1 MALHDFY
8 DLSERK
14 RIARGEFNSTQV
26 QLRELLEETGARR
39 VEVECAGV
47 GLHQSIRPWLVE
59 DGGRRLV
66 DVDEACPSAESLRE
80 WQALPGRGAWFRSRL
95 WMDAEE
101 KVLHQESD
109 WMGEPVFDPDGEP
122 DLYHYWAELDY
133 FPRDEELV
141 PHWLRRRLERWEAER
156 APAFNGRIAE
166 LEAEKAAIMAA
177 SNELAAQVTSLQQ
190 EVENLRA
197 ERGDLDEIREEYER
211 RYDEIKELSQFLPRI
226 KEDQEARARREADVL
241 ISDAR
246 NKAQEIQVSALAERD
261 RIDEDISR
269 LEAARNELLVSTQ
282 KTLLVHERAL
292 ARFREKIGPL
302 DAGE

>member
-1 MALHDFY
+1 MPLPESVAAYVSTITFKKKALGGIDEV
-8 DLSERK
+8 DALEK
-14 RIARGEFNSTQV
+14 IADI
-26 QLRELLEETGARR
+26 
-39 VEVECAGV
+39 C
-47 GLHQSIRPWLVE
+47 
-59 DGGRRLV
+59 RL
-66 DVDEACPSAESLRE
+66 
-80 WQALPGRGAWFRSRL
+80 
-95 WMDAEE
+95 
-101 KVLHQESD
+101 
-109 WMGEPVFDPDGEP
+109 
-122 DLYHYWAELDY
+122 Y
-133 FPRDEELV
+133 
-141 PHWLRRRLERWEAER
+141 EAEFGEASHADTSHAGAAHADAGDAQVSEGAQASEPSEEAR
-156 APAFNGRIAE
+156 DGRIAE

-197 ERGDLDEIREEYER
+197 ERGDLDEMRQEYER

-292 ARFREKIGPL
+292 ARFKEKIGPL

>member
-1 MALHDFY
+1 MPLPESVAAYVSTITFKKKALGGIDEV
-8 DLSERK
+8 DALEK
-14 RIARGEFNSTQV
+14 IADI
-26 QLRELLEETGARR
+26 
-39 VEVECAGV
+39 C
-47 GLHQSIRPWLVE
+47 
-59 DGGRRLV
+59 RL
-66 DVDEACPSAESLRE
+66 
-80 WQALPGRGAWFRSRL
+80 
-95 WMDAEE
+95 
-101 KVLHQESD
+101 
-109 WMGEPVFDPDGEP
+109 
-122 DLYHYWAELDY
+122 Y
-133 FPRDEELV
+133 
-141 PHWLRRRLERWEAER
+141 EAEFGEAAHADATHAGTAHADAGDAQVSEGAQASEPSEEAR
-156 APAFNGRIAE
+156 NGRIAE

-197 ERGDLDEIREEYER
+197 ERGDLDEIRQEYER
-211 RYDEIKELSQFLPRI
+211 RHDEIKELSQFLPRI

-292 ARFREKIGPL
+292 ARFKEKIGPL

>member
-1 MALHDFY
+1 MPLPESVAAYVSTITFKKKALGGIDEV
-8 DLSERK
+8 DALEK
-14 RIARGEFNSTQV
+14 IADI
-26 QLRELLEETGARR
+26 
-39 VEVECAGV
+39 C
-47 GLHQSIRPWLVE
+47 
-59 DGGRRLV
+59 RL
-66 DVDEACPSAESLRE
+66 
-80 WQALPGRGAWFRSRL
+80 
-95 WMDAEE
+95 
-101 KVLHQESD
+101 
-109 WMGEPVFDPDGEP
+109 
-122 DLYHYWAELDY
+122 Y
-133 FPRDEELV
+133 
-141 PHWLRRRLERWEAER
+141 EAEFGEAAHADTSHADATHADAGDAQVSEGAQASEPSEEAR
-156 APAFNGRIAE
+156 DGRIAE

-292 ARFREKIGPL
+292 ARFKEKIGPL

>member
-1 MALHDFY
+1 MPLPESVAAYVSTITFKKKALGGIDEV
-8 DLSERK
+8 DALEK
-14 RIARGEFNSTQV
+14 IADI
-26 QLRELLEETGARR
+26 
-39 VEVECAGV
+39 C
-47 GLHQSIRPWLVE
+47 
-59 DGGRRLV
+59 RL
-66 DVDEACPSAESLRE
+66 
-80 WQALPGRGAWFRSRL
+80 
-95 WMDAEE
+95 
-101 KVLHQESD
+101 
-109 WMGEPVFDPDGEP
+109 
-122 DLYHYWAELDY
+122 Y
-133 FPRDEELV
+133 
-141 PHWLRRRLERWEAER
+141 EAEFGEAAHADATHAGTAHADAGDAQVSEGAQASEPSEEAR
-156 APAFNGRIAE
+156 NGRIAE

-197 ERGDLDEIREEYER
+197 ERGDLDEIRQEYER

-292 ARFREKIGPL
+292 ARFKEKIGPL

>member
-1 MALHDFY
+1 MPLPESVAAYVSTITFKKKALGGIDEV
-8 DLSERK
+8 DALEK
-14 RIARGEFNSTQV
+14 IADI
-26 QLRELLEETGARR
+26 
-39 VEVECAGV
+39 C
-47 GLHQSIRPWLVE
+47 
-59 DGGRRLV
+59 RL
-66 DVDEACPSAESLRE
+66 
-80 WQALPGRGAWFRSRL
+80 
-95 WMDAEE
+95 
-101 KVLHQESD
+101 
-109 WMGEPVFDPDGEP
+109 
-122 DLYHYWAELDY
+122 Y
-133 FPRDEELV
+133 
-141 PHWLRRRLERWEAER
+141 EAEFGEAAHADTSHADATHADAGDAQVSEGAQASEPSEEAR
-156 APAFNGRIAE
+156 DGRIAE

>member
-1 MALHDFY
+1 MPLPESVAAYVSTITFKKKALGGIDEV
-8 DLSERK
+8 DALEK
-14 RIARGEFNSTQV
+14 IADI
-26 QLRELLEETGARR
+26 
-39 VEVECAGV
+39 C
-47 GLHQSIRPWLVE
+47 
-59 DGGRRLV
+59 RL
-66 DVDEACPSAESLRE
+66 
-80 WQALPGRGAWFRSRL
+80 
-95 WMDAEE
+95 
-101 KVLHQESD
+101 
-109 WMGEPVFDPDGEP
+109 
-122 DLYHYWAELDY
+122 Y
-133 FPRDEELV
+133 
-141 PHWLRRRLERWEAER
+141 EAEFGEASHADTSHAGAAHADAGDAQVSEGAQASEPSEEAR
-156 APAFNGRIAE
+156 DGRIAE

-197 ERGDLDEIREEYER
+197 ERGDLDEIRQEYER

>member
-1 MALHDFY
+1 MPLPESVAAYVSTITFKKKALGGIDEV
-8 DLSERK
+8 DALEK
-14 RIARGEFNSTQV
+14 IADI
-26 QLRELLEETGARR
+26 
-39 VEVECAGV
+39 C
-47 GLHQSIRPWLVE
+47 
-59 DGGRRLV
+59 RL
-66 DVDEACPSAESLRE
+66 
-80 WQALPGRGAWFRSRL
+80 
-95 WMDAEE
+95 
-101 KVLHQESD
+101 
-109 WMGEPVFDPDGEP
+109 
-122 DLYHYWAELDY
+122 Y
-133 FPRDEELV
+133 
-141 PHWLRRRLERWEAER
+141 EAEFGEASHADTSHADATHADAGDAQVSEGAQASEPSEEAR
-156 APAFNGRIAE
+156 DGRIAE

-292 ARFREKIGPL
+292 ARFKEKIGPL

>member
-1 MALHDFY
+1 MPLPESVAAYVSAITFKKKALGGIDEV
-8 DLSERK
+8 DALEK
-14 RIARGEFNSTQV
+14 IADI
-26 QLRELLEETGARR
+26 
-39 VEVECAGV
+39 C
-47 GLHQSIRPWLVE
+47 
-59 DGGRRLV
+59 RL
-66 DVDEACPSAESLRE
+66 
-80 WQALPGRGAWFRSRL
+80 
-95 WMDAEE
+95 
-101 KVLHQESD
+101 
-109 WMGEPVFDPDGEP
+109 
-122 DLYHYWAELDY
+122 Y
-133 FPRDEELV
+133 
-141 PHWLRRRLERWEAER
+141 EAEFGEAAHADATHAGTAHADAGDAQVSEGAQASEPSEEAR
-156 APAFNGRIAE
+156 NGRIAE

-197 ERGDLDEIREEYER
+197 ERGDLDEIRQEYER

-302 DAGE
+302 DARE

>member
-1 MALHDFY
+1 MPLPESVAAYVSAITFKKKALGGIDEV
-8 DLSERK
+8 DALEK
-14 RIARGEFNSTQV
+14 IADICRLYEAEFA
-26 QLRELLEETGARR
+26 ETSHA
-39 VEVECAGV
+39 
-47 GLHQSIRPWLVE
+47 
-59 DGGRRLV
+59 DTT
-66 DVDEACPSAESLRE
+66 DVDTAHTDTGDEQASEPSEEAH
-80 WQALPGRGAWFRSRL
+80 
-95 WMDAEE
+95 D
-101 KVLHQESD
+101 
-109 WMGEPVFDPDGEP
+109 
-122 DLYHYWAELDY
+122 
-133 FPRDEELV
+133 
-141 PHWLRRRLERWEAER
+141 
-156 APAFNGRIAE
+156 GRIAE

-292 ARFREKIGPL
+292 ARFKEKIGPL

>member
-1 MALHDFY
+1 MPLPESVAAYVSTITFKKKALGGIDEV
-8 DLSERK
+8 DALEK
-14 RIARGEFNSTQV
+14 IADI
-26 QLRELLEETGARR
+26 
-39 VEVECAGV
+39 C
-47 GLHQSIRPWLVE
+47 
-59 DGGRRLV
+59 RL
-66 DVDEACPSAESLRE
+66 
-80 WQALPGRGAWFRSRL
+80 
-95 WMDAEE
+95 
-101 KVLHQESD
+101 
-109 WMGEPVFDPDGEP
+109 
-122 DLYHYWAELDY
+122 Y
-133 FPRDEELV
+133 
-141 PHWLRRRLERWEAER
+141 EAEFGEAAHADATHAGTAHADAGDAQVSEGAQASEPSEEAR
-156 APAFNGRIAE
+156 NGRIAE

-197 ERGDLDEIREEYER
+197 ERGDLDEIRQEYER

>member
-1 MALHDFY
+1 MPLPESVAAYVSTITFKKKALGGIDEV
-8 DLSERK
+8 DALEK
-14 RIARGEFNSTQV
+14 IADI
-26 QLRELLEETGARR
+26 
-39 VEVECAGV
+39 C
-47 GLHQSIRPWLVE
+47 
-59 DGGRRLV
+59 RL
-66 DVDEACPSAESLRE
+66 
-80 WQALPGRGAWFRSRL
+80 
-95 WMDAEE
+95 
-101 KVLHQESD
+101 
-109 WMGEPVFDPDGEP
+109 
-122 DLYHYWAELDY
+122 Y
-133 FPRDEELV
+133 
-141 PHWLRRRLERWEAER
+141 EAEFGEASHADTSHADATHADAGDAQVSEGAQASESSEEAR
-156 APAFNGRIAE
+156 DGRIAE

-197 ERGDLDEIREEYER
+197 ERGDLDEMRQEYER

-226 KEDQEARARREADVL
+226 KKDQEARARREADVL

-292 ARFREKIGPL
+292 ARFKEKIGPF
-302 DAGE
+302 DVEE

>member
-1 MALHDFY
+1 MPLPESVAAYVSTITFKKKALGGIDEV
-8 DLSERK
+8 DALEK
-14 RIARGEFNSTQV
+14 IADI
-26 QLRELLEETGARR
+26 
-39 VEVECAGV
+39 C
-47 GLHQSIRPWLVE
+47 
-59 DGGRRLV
+59 RL
-66 DVDEACPSAESLRE
+66 
-80 WQALPGRGAWFRSRL
+80 
-95 WMDAEE
+95 
-101 KVLHQESD
+101 
-109 WMGEPVFDPDGEP
+109 
-122 DLYHYWAELDY
+122 Y
-133 FPRDEELV
+133 
-141 PHWLRRRLERWEAER
+141 EAEFGEASHADTSHADATHADAGDAQVSEGAQASEPSEEAR
-156 APAFNGRIAE
+156 DGRIAE

-197 ERGDLDEIREEYER
+197 ERGDLDEIRQEYER

>member
-1 MALHDFY
+1 MPLPESVAAYVSTITFKKKALGGIDEV
-8 DLSERK
+8 DALEK
-14 RIARGEFNSTQV
+14 IADI
-26 QLRELLEETGARR
+26 
-39 VEVECAGV
+39 C
-47 GLHQSIRPWLVE
+47 
-59 DGGRRLV
+59 RL
-66 DVDEACPSAESLRE
+66 
-80 WQALPGRGAWFRSRL
+80 
-95 WMDAEE
+95 
-101 KVLHQESD
+101 
-109 WMGEPVFDPDGEP
+109 
-122 DLYHYWAELDY
+122 Y
-133 FPRDEELV
+133 
-141 PHWLRRRLERWEAER
+141 EAEFGEAAHADTSHADATHAGTAHADAGDAQVSEGAQASEPSEEAR
-156 APAFNGRIAE
+156 DGRIAE

-197 ERGDLDEIREEYER
+197 ERGDLDEIRQEYER

-246 NKAQEIQVSALAERD
+246 NKAREIQVSALAERD

-302 DAGE
+302 DARE

>member
-1 MALHDFY
+1 MPLPESVAAYVSAITFKKKALGGIDEV
-8 DLSERK
+8 DALEK
-14 RIARGEFNSTQV
+14 IADICRLYEAEFA
-26 QLRELLEETGARR
+26 ETSHA
-39 VEVECAGV
+39 
-47 GLHQSIRPWLVE
+47 
-59 DGGRRLV
+59 DTT
-66 DVDEACPSAESLRE
+66 DVDTAHTDTGDEQASEPSEEAH
-80 WQALPGRGAWFRSRL
+80 
-95 WMDAEE
+95 D
-101 KVLHQESD
+101 
-109 WMGEPVFDPDGEP
+109 
-122 DLYHYWAELDY
+122 
-133 FPRDEELV
+133 
-141 PHWLRRRLERWEAER
+141 
-156 APAFNGRIAE
+156 GRIAE

-197 ERGDLDEIREEYER
+197 ERGDLDEMRQEYER

>member
-1 MALHDFY
+1 MPLPESVAAYVSTITFKKKALGGIDEV
-8 DLSERK
+8 DALEK
-14 RIARGEFNSTQV
+14 IADI
-26 QLRELLEETGARR
+26 
-39 VEVECAGV
+39 C
-47 GLHQSIRPWLVE
+47 
-59 DGGRRLV
+59 RL
-66 DVDEACPSAESLRE
+66 
-80 WQALPGRGAWFRSRL
+80 
-95 WMDAEE
+95 
-101 KVLHQESD
+101 
-109 WMGEPVFDPDGEP
+109 
-122 DLYHYWAELDY
+122 Y
-133 FPRDEELV
+133 
-141 PHWLRRRLERWEAER
+141 EAEFGEAAHADATHAGTAHADAGDAQVSEGAQASEPSEEAR
-156 APAFNGRIAE
+156 NGRIAE

-197 ERGDLDEIREEYER
+197 ERGDLDEIRQEYER

-302 DAGE
+302 DARE

>member
-1 MALHDFY
+1 MPLPESVAAYVSTITFKKKALGGIDEV
-8 DLSERK
+8 DALEK
-14 RIARGEFNSTQV
+14 IADI
-26 QLRELLEETGARR
+26 
-39 VEVECAGV
+39 C
-47 GLHQSIRPWLVE
+47 
-59 DGGRRLV
+59 RL
-66 DVDEACPSAESLRE
+66 
-80 WQALPGRGAWFRSRL
+80 
-95 WMDAEE
+95 
-101 KVLHQESD
+101 
-109 WMGEPVFDPDGEP
+109 
-122 DLYHYWAELDY
+122 Y
-133 FPRDEELV
+133 
-141 PHWLRRRLERWEAER
+141 EAEFGEAAHADTSHADATHADAGDAQVSEGAQASEPSEEAR
-156 APAFNGRIAE
+156 DGRIAE

-197 ERGDLDEIREEYER
+197 ERGDLDEIRQEYER

>member
-1 MALHDFY
+1 MPLPESVAAYVSTITFKKKALGGIDEV
-8 DLSERK
+8 DALEK
-14 RIARGEFNSTQV
+14 IADI
-26 QLRELLEETGARR
+26 
-39 VEVECAGV
+39 C
-47 GLHQSIRPWLVE
+47 
-59 DGGRRLV
+59 RL
-66 DVDEACPSAESLRE
+66 
-80 WQALPGRGAWFRSRL
+80 
-95 WMDAEE
+95 
-101 KVLHQESD
+101 
-109 WMGEPVFDPDGEP
+109 
-122 DLYHYWAELDY
+122 Y
-133 FPRDEELV
+133 
-141 PHWLRRRLERWEAER
+141 EAEFGEAAHADAGDAQVSEGAQASEPSEEAR
-156 APAFNGRIAE
+156 NGRIAE

-197 ERGDLDEIREEYER
+197 ERGDLDEIRQEYER

-292 ARFREKIGPL
+292 ARFKEKIGPL

>member
-1 MALHDFY
+1 MPLPESVAAYVSTITFKKKALGGIDEV
-8 DLSERK
+8 DALEK
-14 RIARGEFNSTQV
+14 IADI
-26 QLRELLEETGARR
+26 
-39 VEVECAGV
+39 C
-47 GLHQSIRPWLVE
+47 
-59 DGGRRLV
+59 RL
-66 DVDEACPSAESLRE
+66 
-80 WQALPGRGAWFRSRL
+80 
-95 WMDAEE
+95 
-101 KVLHQESD
+101 
-109 WMGEPVFDPDGEP
+109 
-122 DLYHYWAELDY
+122 Y
-133 FPRDEELV
+133 
-141 PHWLRRRLERWEAER
+141 EAEFGEAAHADATHAGTAHADAGDAQVSEGAQASESSEEAR
-156 APAFNGRIAE
+156 DGRIAE

-197 ERGDLDEIREEYER
+197 ERGDLDEMRQEYER

-302 DAGE
+302 DARE